1 MIFKDVPVVQTAT
14 LRTTPHTWRLVTDT
28 GWVDAGHHIFT
39 KNRARSIR
47 GCLRAYGMD
56 LTLDQVQAF
65 VDSADEHG
73 PVTLAF
79 C

>member
-47 GCLRAYGMD
+47 GCLRAYGMS
-56 LTLDQVQAF
+56 LTPEQVQEF
-65 VDSADEHG
+65 VALADEHG
-73 PVTLAF
+73 PVTIAF